1 MISKHLKD
9 IKKLL
14 KAYHKKYNWEG
25 KPVKKETK
33 KRKKRKNGNRWFNN
47 NYFIGTYNFYCS
59 KYLQMKFILLLLF
72 LLLMSCL
79 GPSILNLSGIRITA
93 SDVITVPH
101 KIETFNK
108 INNKE
113 NNGHK

>member
-33 KRKKRKNGNRWFNN
+33 KERRKNNGCIYSSGYHNCNS
-47 NYFIGTYNFYCS
+47 FY
-59 KYLQMKFILLLLF
+59 YDR
-72 LLLMSCL
+72 
-79 GPSILNLSGIRITA
+79 NL
-93 SDVITVPH
+93 
-101 KIETFNK
+101 
-108 INNKE
+108 
-113 NNGHK
+113 